1 MISLDNPNFITFV
14 KKYQVNISGYLAE
27 LLEEQEYMT
36 LPGIGALVATYQP
49 AAFDEGNRGL
59 LPPSR
64 QLNFNPGLNVN
75 DGLLAGFIAHK
86 EKITV
91 ARARIL
97 VEQFADDVA
106 YRLHRGETIELERIG
121 KLTEKDGRI
130 EFIPCSGALS
140 LPDAFGLERAILPH
154 SGLQSGDEKKV
165 KTADNQLPGKRK
177 RILLWAI
184 VAALLISL
192 ILIVVVLSR
201 EDKTG
206 KRVDTKDAASSTAE
220 QVQPVSSLP
229 PAPADTIPET
239 TPAMTGDSPQPL
251 PGKNWYYLVG
261 GSFKSPQNAGE
272 YITEMETKGFH
283 PVLLGKIGS
292 FFVVAIDSFPTSR
305 EARKASQRYSDLIP
319 DTDFWIYQN

>member
-27 LLEEQEYMT
+27 LLEEQEYVT

-206 KRVDTKDAASSTAE
+206 KRVDTKDAASDAWE
-220 QVQPVSSLP
+220 K
-229 PAPADTIPET
+229 I
-239 TPAMTGDSPQPL
+239 